1 MYFKIKRFSSRI
13 VFDCEGYYFK
23 FYSYSYFRDKFFT
36 GGCNTCSLNIA
47 IESGTNFIQF
57 DLPLE
62 TRNLVFQKF
71 SRFLKISF
79 YFYNDVFFHA
89 RIFSS

>member
-13 VFDCEGYYFK
+13 VFHCEGYYFK

-36 GGCNTCSLNIA
+36 GGCSLNVV

-71 SRFLKISF
+71 LKISF